1 MMKMRVPS
9 VNEVMAALCTEYRV
23 HEIPD
28 SSRAWNGP
36 QVIPSPDSNC
46 NKVMTATDASLE
58 VIHRAVN
65 DGADLLIV
73 HHGLTWTLGAIPL
86 PSSNEVEAERVRVAL
101 ANNLAILALHLPMD
115 AHPILGNNAI
125 LADGLGIQREG
136 TWFASKGHPSPLDSS
151 LIQGP
156 SLATEWPQI
165 DTLEDGRLTM
175 EIGLYGRF
183 TTPMNRSEIK
193 SRIQHILGKEQ
204 TEPEII
210 RIFPEDRGMESDETE
225 TIAICSGAAGGA
237 VVDAKEPGVDAL
249 LSGEGPF
256 QSAIL
261 AQEAD
266 ISLILAGHHATETV
280 GPRATADWLNRIA
293 EANEWSMDTQFISA
307 PIGL

>member
-1 MMKMRVPS
+1 MKMRVPS
-9 VNEVMAALCTEYRV
+9 VNEVMVALCTEYRV

-237 VVDAKEPGVDAL
+237 VVDAKELGVDAL

-293 EANEWSMDTQFISA
+293 EANEWSMDSQFISA

>member
-1 MMKMRVPS
+1 MRVPS
-9 VNEVMAALCTEYRV
+9 VYEVMAALCTEYRV

-237 VVDAKEPGVDAL
+237 VVDAKELGVDAL

-293 EANEWSMDTQFISA
+293 EANEWSMDAQFISA

>member
-1 MMKMRVPS
+1 MKMRVPS

-237 VVDAKEPGVDAL
+237 VVNAKELGVDAL

>member
-1 MMKMRVPS
+1 MKMQSPS
-9 VNEVMAALCTEYRV
+9 VYEVMAALCTEYRV

-36 QVIPSPDSNC
+36 QVIPDSDTIC

-58 VIHRAVN
+58 VIDRAI
-65 DGADLLIV
+65 DEGAALLVV

-86 PSSNEVEAERVRVAL
+86 PSSNEVEAERVRVAI

-115 AHPILGNNAI
+115 AHPILGNNAV
-125 LADGLGIQREG
+125 LADGLGIQRDG

-151 LIQGP
+151 LIQG
-156 SLATEWPQI
+156 SSMTTEWPQI

-175 EIGLYGRF
+175 EIGLHGRF
-183 TTPMNRSEIK
+183 STSMNRNEIK
-193 SRIQHILGKEQ
+193 KRIRHILGKEQ
-204 TEPEII
+204 TEPEIT
-210 RIFPEDRGMESDETE
+210 RIFPEDRGMESDEIE

-237 VVDAKEPGVDAL
+237 VIDAKELGVDAL

-261 AQEAD
+261 AQEAA

-293 EANEWSMDTQFISA
+293 EANGWSMSAHFISA

>member
-1 MMKMRVPS
+1 MCVPS
-9 VNEVMAALCTEYRV
+9 VYEVMAALCTEYRV

-36 QVIPSPDSNC
+36 QVIPNPDSNC

-58 VIHRAVN
+58 VIHRAASE
-65 DGADLLIV
+65 GADLLVV

-86 PSSNEVEAERVRVAL
+86 PSSNEVEAERVRCAL
-101 ANNLAILALHLPMD
+101 SNNLAILALHLPMD
-115 AHPILGNNAI
+115 AHPILGNNAV

-156 SLATEWPQI
+156 SMATEWPRI
-165 DTLEDGRLTM
+165 DTLEDGRLMM
-175 EIGLYGRF
+175 EIGLHGRF
-183 TTPMNRSEIK
+183 ATPINRNEIK
-193 SRIQHILGKEQ
+193 NRVQHILGKEQ

-237 VVDAKEPGVDAL
+237 VVDAKELGVDAL

-293 EANEWSMDTQFISA
+293 EANEWSMDSQFISA

>member
-1 MMKMRVPS
+1 MRVPS
-9 VNEVMAALCTEYRV
+9 VYEVMAALCTEYRV

-36 QVIPSPDSNC
+36 QVIPNSDSNC

-101 ANNLAILALHLPMD
+101 ANNLAILAIHLPMD
-115 AHPILGNNAI
+115 AHPILGNNAV
-125 LADGLGIQREG
+125 LADGLGVQREG

-175 EIGLYGRF
+175 EIGLHGRF
-183 TTPMNRSEIK
+183 STPMNRSEIK
-193 SRIQHILGKEQ
+193 IRIQHILGKEQ

-237 VVDAKEPGVDAL
+237 VVDAKELGVDAL

-261 AQEAD
+261 AQEAT

-280 GPRATADWLNRIA
+280 GPRATADWLNQIA
-293 EANEWSMDTQFISA
+293 EANEWSMDARFISA

>member
-1 MMKMRVPS
+1 MKMRVPS

-237 VVDAKEPGVDAL
+237 VVDAKELGVDAL

>member
-1 MMKMRVPS
+1 MRVPS

>member
-1 MMKMRVPS
+1 MKMRVPS

-237 VVDAKEPGVDAL
+237 VVDAKELGVDAL

-293 EANEWSMDTQFISA
+293 EANEWSMDSQFISA